1 MAEEDVVEA
10 KLTEEQDV
18 MLKAIVKAFEMRR
31 LLPRRNPMRRR
42 VEALHEEFKML
53 RKCGCR
59 LCSREKE
66 KAESTAESTAAES
79 AESTAAESPA
89 KRVKLKY

>member
-1 MAEEDVVEA
+1 MAENLLEA
-10 KLTEEQDV
+10 KLTEDQELALEAV
-18 MLKAIVKAFEMRR
+18 IKAFEMRR
-31 LLPRRNPMRRR
+31 LLPRQNPMRRR

-53 RKCGCR
+53 RKCRCR
-59 LCSREKE
+59 LCSSE
-66 KAESTAESTAAES
+66 AESTAKSRAAGS